1 MSNERRR
8 ATRQRSLLRGLAY
21 LGNSPSAMNCVVR
34 DISETGARLQFSGP
48 VTAPDMID
56 LHIPAKNQT
65 LHCRVSWREVD
76 EIGVRFATEKAT
88 AEPASDEELSQR
100 VERLETEIAQLKHL
114 IKKLQRTAGAIT
126 DAA

>member
-34 DISETGARLQFSGP
+34 DISETGARLQFSGA

-56 LHIPAKNQT
+56 LQIPAKNQT
-65 LHCRVSWREVD
+65 LHCRVSWRAVD
-76 EIGVRFATEKAT
+76 EIGVRFVTQA
-88 AEPASDEELSQR
+88 AEPASDAELSQR
-100 VERLETEIAQLKHL
+100 VERLEAEIAQLKHL
-114 IKKLQRTAGAIT
+114 IKKLQRTAGAVT